1 MRPARRSRA
10 STTWASNS
18 TSKSSTSQSWIPARR
33 RGHDGS
39 PFERCALCG
48 ANRKT
53 RRLANVTF
61 DLGCAIFQPMQWT
74 DDGLIL
80 GLRRHGETSV
90 VLELFTRAHGRHLG
104 LVRGGRSRRLQAT
117 LQPGNSV
124 SVTWRARLDDHLGA
138 FVVEPLAGR
147 AGRLMARADA
157 LHGVGHLGYLLR
169 LLPERDPH
177 QALYETAEIVAEH
190 LDDPAVAPALLARLE
205 LAVLDE
211 LGFGLDLSSCAAT
224 GETDDLVYVS
234 PKSGRAVGR
243 AAGAPYAAKLFPLP
257 PFLLG
262 YGANASPTADDVAAA
277 FAITGHFLD
286 ARVWEPRG
294 IKPPESR
301 AAYLALLG
309 RAAA

>member
-1 MRPARRSRA
+1 
-10 STTWASNS
+10 
-18 TSKSSTSQSWIPARR
+18 
-33 RGHDGS
+33 
-39 PFERCALCG
+39 
-48 ANRKT
+48 
-53 RRLANVTF
+53 
-61 DLGCAIFQPMQWT
+61 MQWT

-138 FVVEPLAGR
+138 FAVEPLAGR

-157 LHGVGHLGYLLR
+157 LHGVGHLGQLLR
-169 LLPERDPH
+169 LLPERDSH
-177 QALYETAEIVAEH
+177 EALYEIAEIVAEN
-190 LDDPAVAPALLARLE
+190 LDNPAVAPALIVKLEVAMLA
-205 LAVLDE
+205 E
-211 LGFGLDLSSCAAT
+211 LGFGLDLSACAAT
-224 GETDDLVYVS
+224 GGAEDLIYVS
-234 PKSGRAVGR
+234 PKSGRAVSR
-243 AAGAPYAAKLFPLP
+243 AAGGPYADKLFKLP

-262 YGANASPTADDVAAA
+262 SGPNASPTPQDVAAG
-277 FAITGHFLD
+277 FEITGHFLN

-294 IKPPESR
+294 IKPPDSR